1 VAGSLFLF
9 GKSFDIVWTGGTPS
23 ENVAIFYHIQ
33 DITGNFGMWSQTE
46 LPSTVANSD
55 TYTWNVPAA
64 GLVTLLNYQLR
75 IISTTDSNNYNASG
89 SF

>member
-1 VAGSLFLF
+1 
-9 GKSFDIVWTGGTPS
+9 
-23 ENVAIFYHIQ
+23 
-33 DITGNFGMWSQTE
+33 MWSQTE